1 MWIVHPAVVPP
12 LVCWRATGAPPPVV
26 GVPALPLTAATM
38 GIMVASIVPSSA
50 AAALSLLEEPE
61 SELQSH
67 ALRSLN
73 VLADVFWPEISSA
86 VPKIQEMSEDSSF
99 VDKSLAALVAA
110 KVLFHLGELDEALV
124 YALSAGD
131 KFDVAAGTE
140 FAKTLRARCIDDYI
154 EQMAAEEAESTA
166 AAATA
171 ATMGN
176 GIAEESVLPRKEL
189 QSEMKAV
196 FERVVDECITNGRV
210 REAIG
215 VSLDARRLDC
225 VEAAITRGCKEP
237 QERADAL
244 AYCFSCAQRLLSSRS
259 FRKRV
264 LRLVADLH
272 RKEAVPRE
280 VVIADCLAH
289 LSDAGGVAEAL
300 VRLVTPSSDTESS
313 TDADTQRELIALQIC
328 FDIVDNDHPHF
339 AIRVASLLPQ
349 PQPQP
354 AAPASALPAIRESET
369 PEGAD
374 DGPAAMAVDSAAV
387 VANGDPPAPASPD
400 ARQLLD
406 SKLNKLRTVL
416 SGTTSSAL
424 ALHFLCSLNGAD
436 TYALRKVKSSL
447 DSRSSVGHSALV
459 FANALAHAGT
469 AIDGFLRANLDWLR
483 RATAWAKFSAT
494 ACLGVIHARHS
505 TAAVRLLSPYLP
517 PAGGPAPPV
526 GGAGPT
532 SASSSS
538 YSEGG
543 ALYALGLIAATSGRA
558 APLGPNRESGG
569 AYLLAALRS
578 AMGSP
583 VVEHGAC
590 LGLGLA
596 SMASWDGDSAS
607 EEYDALCETL
617 AGDDAVAGEASALGI
632 GLLGLGSGSEL
643 AVNTLLAQAR
653 ETAHEKLGRGCALGL
668 ALLSYGR
675 EEAAEGLIDTMSAE
689 SDASIRY
696 GAQYAVGLAYCGT
709 GDNRALRRLLNAAV
723 ADVNNDVRRAAVLCL
738 GFVLFRRPESV
749 PSTTALLAESCHA
762 HVRYGAAMAL
772 GIGCVG
778 TGLPAAVRMLERLS
792 GDSVDFVRQGAL
804 LGLALVLMHHS
815 EARSAAAG
823 SARRLFARTAADKH
837 EDVLTK
843 FGAVIAG
850 GLIDAAGRNGVIAL
864 VSPAGHV
871 RMSAVVGLTLFTQY
885 WHWFPLVHCIGLSLR
900 PAALTA
906 LDASLRMPKMDGEV
920 GATTGGETSS
930 KESPMCLMTAPR
942 GMFAYPPSGPPET
955 AKVDTPAPAAVLS
968 ITLKARS
975 REARK
980 ARTKSAAAAA
990 AAAST
995 PTAKDGES
1003 GSATA
1008 AEESGDVDM
1017 VVESGTVDTSATPTT
1032 DGPATRTRSRAK
1044 TTGGDASGEDTPKK
1058 SDAKDGAADSDSA
1071 MADGEADDKKSLAKK
1086 GKKKS
1091 VKISEDGKATGDGEG
1106 ASAAS
1111 GETST
1116 PVAPSVETLPLR
1128 NPSRVLPGQ
1137 EGYLRWASP
1146 RWRSVSP
1153 SVADRFTGVVMVRDA
1168 AEDKSTPQYVELI
1181 GAAAAAAAAGEP
1193 PVGAAAAAVVA
1204 SSSVPATPQQP
1215 PAPPA
1220 PSSNAEEAAQTPPPP
1235 PPAADSSEPP
1245 AES

>member
-1 MWIVHPAVVPP
+1 M
-12 LVCWRATGAPPPVV
+12 
-26 GVPALPLTAATM
+26 GV
-38 GIMVASIVPSSA
+38 MVATVVPSSA

-73 VLADVFWPEISSA
+73 VLADVFWPEISAA
-86 VPKIQEMSEDSSF
+86 VPKIQEMSEDGAF
-99 VDKSLAALVAA
+99 PDASLAALVAA

-131 KFDVAAGTE
+131 QFDVAADTE

-154 EQMAAEEAESTA
+154 SQMEAEEAEIATA
-166 AAATA
+166 AATPS
-171 ATMGN
+171 TLGN
-176 GIAEESVLPRKEL
+176 GIVEESLLPPKQL
-189 QSEMKAV
+189 QAEMKAV
-196 FERVVDECITNGRV
+196 FERVVEECISTGRV

-237 QERADAL
+237 EERADAL

-259 FRKRV
+259 FRKQV

-272 RKEAVPRE
+272 RKEQTPRE
-280 VVIADCLAH
+280 VVIANCLAH

-300 VRLVTPSSDTESS
+300 VRLVTPSSNGGSA
-313 TDADTQRELIALQIC
+313 DADTQRELLALQIC

-339 AIRVASLLPQ
+339 ATQVAALLPQ
-349 PQPQP
+349 PQPQHS
-354 AAPASALPAIRESET
+354 APASALPAARESET
-369 PEGAD
+369 PASG
-374 DGPAAMAVDSAAV
+374 DGDAAPMAVDSAAG
-387 VANGDPPAPASPD
+387 VANGDALAPASAD
-400 ARQLLD
+400 SRQQLD
-406 SKLNKLRTVL
+406 YKLNKLRAIL

-469 AIDGFLRANLDWLR
+469 AIDGFLRTNLDWLR

-505 TAAVRLLSPYLP
+505 TAAHRLLSPYLP
-517 PAGGPAPPV
+517 TPGPHPLGPGAAGS
-526 GGAGPT
+526 T
-532 SASSSS
+532 SASSTS

-543 ALYALGLIAATSGRA
+543 ALYALGLISATSGRS
-558 APLGPNRESGG
+558 APLGPGGESGS
-569 AYLLAALRS
+569 AYLLSALRS
-578 AMGSP
+578 ATGSP

-596 SMASWDGDSAS
+596 AMASWDGDSAS

-617 AGDDAVAGEASALGI
+617 AGDDAVAGEAAALGI

-653 ETAHEKLGRGCALGL
+653 ETAHEKVARGCALGL

-675 EEAAEGLIDTMSAE
+675 EESAEGLIDTMSAE

-696 GAQYAVGLAYCGT
+696 GAQYAVALAYCGT

-723 ADVNNDVRRAAVLCL
+723 ADVHNDVRRAAVLCL

-815 EARSAAAG
+815 EARSSAAG
-823 SARRLFARTAADKH
+823 AARKLFARTAADKH

-871 RMSAVVGLTLFTQY
+871 RMSAVVGLTIFY
-885 WHWFPLVHCIGLSLR
+885 
-900 PAALTA
+900 
-906 LDASLRMPKMDGEV
+906 
-920 GATTGGETSS
+920 
-930 KESPMCLMTAPR
+930 
-942 GMFAYPPSGPPET
+942 
-955 AKVDTPAPAAVLS
+955 AVLA
-968 ITLKARS
+968 LVPAR
-975 REARK
+975 ALH
-980 ARTKSAAAAA
+980 
-990 AAAST
+990 
-995 PTAKDGES
+995 
-1003 GSATA
+1003 
-1008 AEESGDVDM
+1008 
-1017 VVESGTVDTSATPTT
+1017 
-1032 DGPATRTRSRAK
+1032 RA
-1044 TTGGDASGEDTPKK
+1044 
-1058 SDAKDGAADSDSA
+1058 
-1071 MADGEADDKKSLAKK
+1071 L
-1086 GKKKS
+1086 
-1091 VKISEDGKATGDGEG
+1091 
-1106 ASAAS
+1106 
-1111 GETST
+1111 
-1116 PVAPSVETLPLR
+1116 VAPGGL
-1128 NPSRVLPGQ
+1128 
-1137 EGYLRWASP
+1137 
-1146 RWRSVSP
+1146 
-1153 SVADRFTGVVMVRDA
+1153 DR
-1168 AEDKSTPQYVELI
+1168 P
-1181 GAAAAAAAAGEP
+1181 
-1193 PVGAAAAAVVA
+1193 
-1204 SSSVPATPQQP
+1204 
-1215 PAPPA
+1215 
-1220 PSSNAEEAAQTPPPP
+1220 
-1235 PPAADSSEPP
+1235 
-1245 AES
+1245 

>member
-1 MWIVHPAVVPP
+1 MWS
-12 LVCWRATGAPPPVV
+12 LG
-26 GVPALPLTAATM
+26 LT
-38 GIMVASIVPSSA
+38 I
-50 AAALSLLEEPE
+50 
-61 SELQSH
+61 
-67 ALRSLN
+67 
-73 VLADVFWPEISSA
+73 
-86 VPKIQEMSEDSSF
+86 
-99 VDKSLAALVAA
+99 
-110 KVLFHLGELDEALV
+110 
-124 YALSAGD
+124 
-131 KFDVAAGTE
+131 
-140 FAKTLRARCIDDYI
+140 
-154 EQMAAEEAESTA
+154 
-166 AAATA
+166 
-171 ATMGN
+171 
-176 GIAEESVLPRKEL
+176 
-189 QSEMKAV
+189 
-196 FERVVDECITNGRV
+196 
-210 REAIG
+210 
-215 VSLDARRLDC
+215 
-225 VEAAITRGCKEP
+225 
-237 QERADAL
+237 
-244 AYCFSCAQRLLSSRS
+244 AQRLLSSRS

-272 RKEAVPRE
+272 RKEQTPRE

-289 LSDAGGVAEAL
+289 LGDTGGVAEAL
-300 VRLVTPSSDTESS
+300 ARLVTPSTEDGSVV
-313 TDADTQRELIALQIC
+313 DADTERELIALQIC

-339 AIRVASLLPQ
+339 AIRVAELLPQ
-349 PQPQP
+349 SQPRQTTP
-354 AAPASALPAIRESET
+354 ASAAPARAPEA
-369 PEGAD
+369 PEGAGGD
-374 DGPAAMAVDSAAV
+374 ASAMAVDATAV
-387 VANGDPPAPASPD
+387 VANGDAAGPGAADSQ
-400 ARQLLD
+400 QLLE

-469 AIDGFLRANLDWLR
+469 AIDGFLRANLEWLR

-517 PAGGPAPPV
+517 PAGGPAPPA

-596 SMASWDGDSAS
+596 TMASWDGDSAS
-607 EEYDALCETL
+607 EEYNALCETL
-617 AGDDAVAGEASALGI
+617 AGDDAVAGEAAALGI

-696 GAQYAVGLAYCGT
+696 GAQYAVALAYCGT

-815 EARSAAAG
+815 EARSTAAG

-906 LDASLRMPKMDGEV
+906 LDASLRMPKMDGEA
-920 GATTGGETSS
+920 GDSTATEADT
-930 KESPMCLMTAPR
+930 KESPLCLMTAPR
-942 GMFAYPPSGPPET
+942 GMFAYPPSGPPEA
-955 AKVDTPAPAAVLS
+955 AKVDAPAPAAVLS

-990 AAAST
+990 AATST
-995 PTAKDGES
+995 PAEAG
-1003 GSATA
+1003 GAAATVGRA
-1008 AEESGDVDM
+1008 DVDM
-1017 VVESGTVDTSATPTT
+1017 VVESDTVDADATKAT

-1044 TTGGDASGEDTPKK
+1044 TGEDASAEDTPKK
-1058 SDAKDGAADSDSA
+1058 GDAKDDAADSDSA
-1071 MADGEADDKKSLAKK
+1071 MVADEEADDKKGPAKK

-1091 VKISEDGKATGDGEG
+1091 VKIAEDGKPGGDGDG
-1106 ASAAS
+1106 AAS
-1111 GETST
+1111 GEATTAAPST
-1116 PVAPSVETLPLR
+1116 PATPTVETLPLR

-1137 EGYLRWASP
+1137 ESYLRWASP

-1153 SVADRFTGVVMVRDA
+1153 SVAGRFTGVVLVRDTT
-1168 AEDKSTPQYVELI
+1168 EEKVSPSYVELI

-1193 PVGAAAAAVVA
+1193 SAEAAAAAPAV
-1204 SSSVPATPQQP
+1204 SPSVPATPQQP

-1220 PSSNAEEAAQTPPPP
+1220 PAADAEGDVQTPPPP
-1235 PPAADSSEPP
+1235 PADSSEPS

>member
-1 MWIVHPAVVPP
+1 
-12 LVCWRATGAPPPVV
+12 
-26 GVPALPLTAATM
+26 
-38 GIMVASIVPSSA
+38 
-50 AAALSLLEEPE
+50 
-61 SELQSH
+61 
-67 ALRSLN
+67 
-73 VLADVFWPEISSA
+73 
-86 VPKIQEMSEDSSF
+86 
-99 VDKSLAALVAA
+99 
-110 KVLFHLGELDEALV
+110 
-124 YALSAGD
+124 
-131 KFDVAAGTE
+131 
-140 FAKTLRARCIDDYI
+140 
-154 EQMAAEEAESTA
+154 
-166 AAATA
+166 
-171 ATMGN
+171 
-176 GIAEESVLPRKEL
+176 
-189 QSEMKAV
+189 
-196 FERVVDECITNGRV
+196 
-210 REAIG
+210 
-215 VSLDARRLDC
+215 
-225 VEAAITRGCKEP
+225 
-237 QERADAL
+237 
-244 AYCFSCAQRLLSSRS
+244 
-259 FRKRV
+259 

-272 RKEAVPRE
+272 RKEQSPRE
-280 VVIADCLAH
+280 VVIANCLAH

-300 VRLVTPSSDTESS
+300 VRLVTPSSDGGSS
-313 TDADTQRELIALQIC
+313 TDADTQRELLALQIC
-328 FDIVDNDHPHF
+328 FDIVENDHPHF
-339 AIRVASLLPQ
+339 AIQVATLLPQ
-349 PQPQP
+349 SQPQQS
-354 AAPASALPAIRESET
+354 APASALPAVRESET
-369 PEGAD
+369 AASG
-374 DGPAAMAVDSAAV
+374 DGDAAPMAVDNAV
-387 VANGDPPAPASPD
+387 GVANGDALPPASADSRQQLD
-400 ARQLLD
+400 A
-406 SKLNKLRTVL
+406 KLNKLRTIL

-469 AIDGFLRANLDWLR
+469 AIDGFLRTNLDWLR

-505 TAAVRLLSPYLP
+505 TAAHRLLSPYLP
-517 PAGGPAPPV
+517 SPGPNPLGPGAAGS
-526 GGAGPT
+526 T
-532 SASSSS
+532 SASSAS

-543 ALYALGLIAATSGRA
+543 ALYALGLISATSGRS
-558 APLGPNRESGG
+558 APLGPGGESGST
-569 AYLLAALRS
+569 YLLSALRS

-617 AGDDAVAGEASALGI
+617 AGDDAVAGEAAALGI

-653 ETAHEKLGRGCALGL
+653 ETAHEKVGRGCALGL

-675 EEAAEGLIDTMSAE
+675 EESAEGLIDTMSTE

-696 GAQYAVGLAYCGT
+696 GAQYAVALAYCGT

-815 EARSAAAG
+815 EARSSAAG

-906 LDASLRMPKMDGEV
+906 LDASLRMPKMDGEA
-920 GATTGGETSS
+920 ATVSNGEAAPKEAA

-955 AKVDTPAPAAVLS
+955 TKADAPAPAAVLS

-980 ARTKSAAAAA
+980 ARNKAA
-990 AAAST
+990 AAASDA
-995 PTAKDGES
+995 PAAKDGEAAGAS
-1003 GSATA
+1003 GGG
-1008 AEESGDVDM
+1008 ESGDVDM
-1017 VVESGTVDTSATPTT
+1017 VVESGGADIKAASSR

-1044 TTGGDASGEDTPKK
+1044 PDAGGEEAETPKQ
-1058 SDAKDGAADSDSA
+1058 SDAKDDEDSA
-1071 MADGEADDKKSLAKK
+1071 MTADEDADKKAKK

-1091 VKISEDGKATGDGEG
+1091 VKIAEEGKSGDGDG
-1106 ASAAS
+1106 AAGAGESS
-1111 GETST
+1111 GSPST
-1116 PVAPSVETLPLR
+1116 PAPPAVETLPLR

-1137 EGYLRWASP
+1137 ETYLRWASP

-1153 SVADRFTGVVMVRDA
+1153 SVAGRFTGVVMVRDTSDGQTA
-1168 AEDKSTPQYVELI
+1168 AEYVELI
-1181 GAAAAAAAAGEP
+1181 GAAAAAAAAGDP
-1193 PVGAAAAAVVA
+1193 PAEAPAAAPAATP
-1204 SSSVPATPQQP
+1204 SVPATPQQP
-1215 PAPPA
+1215 PAAPA
-1220 PSSNAEEAAQTPPPP
+1220 PGGDAGGDATTPPPP
-1235 PPAADSSEPP
+1235 PSTDAADPP
-1245 AES
+1245 AESS

>member
-1 MWIVHPAVVPP
+1 MVA
-12 LVCWRATGAPPPVV
+12 
-26 GVPALPLTAATM
+26 ALPLTTGTM
-38 GIMVASIVPSSA
+38 GVMVASIVPSSA

-86 VPKIQEMSEDSSF
+86 VPKIQEMSEDSAF

-124 YALSAGD
+124 YALSAGE
-131 KFDVAAGTE
+131 KFDVAADTE

-166 AAATA
+166 AATA
-171 ATMGN
+171 GASMGN
-176 GIAEESVLPRKEL
+176 GLAEESVLPRKQL

-196 FERVVDECITNGRV
+196 FERVVEECINNGRV

-225 VEAAITRGCKEP
+225 VEAAITRGCKGP

-272 RKEAVPRE
+272 RKEDVPRE

-300 VRLVTPSSDTESS
+300 VRLVTPSGDAESS

-349 PQPQP
+349 SQPQP
-354 AAPASALPAIRESET
+354 AAPASALPAIRESEA

-374 DGPAAMAVDSAAV
+374 EDAAAMAVDSAAV
-387 VANGDPPAPASPD
+387 VANGDTVALASLD
-400 ARQLLD
+400 AGQLLD

-526 GGAGPT
+526 GGGGPT

-558 APLGPNRESGG
+558 APLGPNRESGST
-569 AYLLAALRS
+569 YLLAALRS

-617 AGDDAVAGEASALGI
+617 AGDDAVAGEAAALGI

-653 ETAHEKLGRGCALGL
+653 ETAHEKLARGCALGL

-762 HVRYGAAMAL
+762 HVRYGAAIAL

-804 LGLALVLMHHS
+804 LGLALVLMHNS

-906 LDASLRMPKMDGEV
+906 LDASLRMPKMDGEA
-920 GATTGGETSS
+920 GASTGGDASS

-955 AKVDTPAPAAVLS
+955 AKVDAPAPAAVLS

-990 AAAST
+990 AASCA
-995 PTAKDGES
+995 PAAKDGEA
-1003 GSATA
+1003 GSAA
-1008 AEESGDVDM
+1008 AADESADVDM
-1017 VVESGTVDTSATPTT
+1017 VVESGTVDTSDSPST

-1044 TTGGDASGEDTPKK
+1044 STGGDTSADDTPKK
-1058 SDAKDGAADSDSA
+1058 PDVKDGATDSDSA
-1071 MADGEADDKKSLAKK
+1071 MADEETDDKKSSAKK

-1091 VKISEDGKATGDGEG
+1091 VKIAEDGKATADGEG
-1106 ASAAS
+1106 SLAAS
-1111 GETST
+1111 GENTSGASST
-1116 PVAPSVETLPLR
+1116 PAAPSVETLPLR

-1137 EGYLRWASP
+1137 ESYLRWASP

-1153 SVADRFTGVVMVRDA
+1153 SVAERYTGVVMVRDA

-1193 PVGAAAAAVVA
+1193 PAEAAAAAPVA

-1220 PSSNAEEAAQTPPPP
+1220 PSSNTEEAAQTPPPP
-1235 PPAADSSEPP
+1235 PPADSSDPP